1 MGLGVP
7 PIQQALDHG
16 LRPSLSVDVETEMP
30 GDMFTQMRSVFT
42 LQRMLATNPPQ
53 GVKRQQPLDSA
64 RGGPALVTVRDVVE
78 FATIA
83 GARANHLEARVGT
96 LTPGKDA
103 DIVMLRTDAINVM
116 PLNNAYGAVVL
127 AMDTSNV
134 DTVFIAG
141 KAVKQGGRL
150 VGVDL
155 ERIRRD
161 AEQSR
166 DYIAGKAGSD
176 KGRLLN

>member
-1 MGLGVP
+1 
-7 PIQQALDHG
+7 
-16 LRPSLSVDVETEMP
+16 
-30 GDMFTQMRSVFT
+30 
-42 LQRMLATNPPQ
+42 
-53 GVKRQQPLDSA
+53 
-64 RGGPALVTVRDVVE
+64 VRDVIE

-83 GARANHLEARVGT
+83 GARANHLDRKIGT

-103 DIVMLRTDAINVM
+103 DIVLVRTDTINVM
-116 PLNNAYGAVVL
+116 PVNNAYGAVVL

-150 VGVDL
+150 TGVDPARL
-155 ERIRRD
+155 RRE

-166 DYIAGKAGSD
+166 DYIAGKAGWD
-176 KGRLLN
+176 KRRLTN